1 MDSMTAEVTGNGD
14 IPHAPPLQQRQGS
27 KDSNNEE
34 DENGKQNLSL
44 KMSPS
49 STPQP

>member
-1 MDSMTAEVTGNGD
+1 MTAEVTGNGD

-34 DENGKQNLSL
+34 DENGTHNTSHQN
-44 KMSPS
+44 P
-49 STPQP
+49 PQIHN